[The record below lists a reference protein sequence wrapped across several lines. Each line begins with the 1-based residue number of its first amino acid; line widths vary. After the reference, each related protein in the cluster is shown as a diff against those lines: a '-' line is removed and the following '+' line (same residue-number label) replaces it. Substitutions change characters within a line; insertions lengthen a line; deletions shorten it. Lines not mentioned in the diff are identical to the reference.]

1 MSGIML
7 NIISAAMGGA
17 TPVGVLASI
26 RSTRNSIG
34 LPRSFI
40 KNDQLVLS
48 VRTLS
53 ATSENE
59 YTVAKLPLDLATFTW
74 QNGLSSGSN
83 SPQIYDVTIDS
94 ADNVIVAGE
103 IFVNGL
109 FNPGVPYLA
118 KYNSSGTFQW
128 NRYMNQRGRWD
139 VVTTD
144 ASNNIYPNGTGRWAS
159 TTRDEMVYVKYPPDG
174 AAVTYQRS
182 MNPNDGTNAAGF
194 AYGVTILNDTQY
206 VMGATVGSIPSGSP
220 FIPNQDYQAVL
231 GVFDQ
236 TTGNLVSA
244 LQYGSTA
251 NIWQFGGYTLRG
263 EAADTIYE
271 VFTTYVTNTGS
282 RGSMVLVKYTT
293 AGGTVWQREFA
304 DFSITLT
311 GQVMCMDA
319 NNTHIY
325 AVAGTYSGA
334 TATGRNELQITKW
347 DTSGNLVW
355 QRALVSPTNSLTEPK
370 ISVDSLDNF
379 YLSFFS
385 SPVPD
390 GNRAVILKMPGS
402 GAGSGNTVTVEGIEY
417 DYITTSRVASTSTL
431 PVASFTR
438 PQTTTVV
445 SNVANTV
452 TIATSSLATT
462 TGPF

>member
-7 NIISAAMGGA
+7 NIISAAMGGSS
-17 TPVGVLASI
+17 PVGVLASI
-26 RSTRNSIG
+26 RSTRNTIG
-34 LPRSFI
+34 IPRSFI

-48 VRTLS
+48 VRTLN

-103 IFVNGL
+103 IFINGL

-118 KYNSSGTFQW
+118 KYNSSGVFQW
-128 NRYMNQRGRWD
+128 NRYINQRGRWD

-159 TTRDEMVYVKYPPDG
+159 TSKDDVIYAKYPPGG
-174 AAVTYQRS
+174 ATVTFQRT
-182 MNPNDGTNAAGF
+182 MTTNDGTNAQGF
-194 AYGVTILNDTQY
+194 GYGVTILNDTQY
-206 VMGATVGSIPSGSP
+206 VMGVSVGSVPSGPP
-220 FIPNQDYQAVL
+220 FIPNLDYQAVL

-251 NIWQFGGYTLRG
+251 NIWQLGGYTIRG

-271 VFTTYVTNTGS
+271 VFTTYVTNS
-282 RGSMVLVKYTT
+282 SSKGSMVLVKYTT

-311 GQVMCMDA
+311 GQVTCMDA
-319 NNTHIY
+319 SNTHIY
-325 AVAGTYSGA
+325 AVAGTFSEA
-334 TATGRNELQITKW
+334 PATGRNELQITKW

-355 QRALVSPTNSLTEPK
+355 QRSVVSPTNSLTQPK

-385 SPVPD
+385 SPVPNGD
-390 GNRAVILKMPGS
+390 RAVILKMPGS
-402 GAGSGNTVTVEGIEY
+402 GAGSGNTATVDGIKY
-417 DYITTSRVASTSTL
+417 DYLTTSRVASTSTL

-438 PQTTTVV
+438 PQNTTTLD
-445 SNVANTV
+445 SVANTT
-452 TIATSSLATT
+452 TIATGSLATT

>member
-7 NIISAAMGGA
+7 NIISAGMGGA

-34 LPRSFI
+34 IPRSFI

-53 ATSENE
+53 ATFENE

-103 IFVNGL
+103 IFING
-109 FNPGVPYLA
+109 FSNPAVPYLA

-144 ASNNIYPNGTGRWAS
+144 ASNNIYPNGTGRWSA
-159 TTRDEMVYVKYPPDG
+159 TDRDDMIYVKYPPDG
-174 AAVTYQRS
+174 ASVTFQRS
-182 MNPNDGTNAAGF
+182 MSQDDGYTAATL

-206 VMGATVGSIPSGSP
+206 VMGATAGSAPSGPP
-220 FIPNQDYQAVL
+220 FISNQDYQAVL
-231 GVFDQ
+231 GVFDR

-251 NIWQFGGYTLRG
+251 NIWQFGGYTIRG

-271 VFTTYVTNTGS
+271 VFTTYVTNS
-282 RGSMVLVKYTT
+282 SSKGSMVLVKYTT

-311 GQVMCMDA
+311 GQVTCMDA
-319 NNTHIY
+319 SNTHIY
-325 AVAGTYSGA
+325 AVAGTFSGA
-334 TATGRNELQITKW
+334 PATGRNELQITKW

-385 SPVPD
+385 SPVSN

-402 GAGSGNTVTVEGIEY
+402 GEGSGNTVTVEGIKY

-438 PQTTTVV
+438 SRLTHSIP
-445 SNVANTV
+445 NVANTV

>member
-1 MSGIML
+1 M
-7 NIISAAMGGA
+7 
-17 TPVGVLASI
+17 GVLASI

-34 LPRSFI
+34 IPRTFI

-53 ATSENE
+53 ATSANE
-59 YTVAKLPLDLATFTW
+59 YTLARLPLDLSTFTW
-74 QNGLSSGSN
+74 QNGLSSSGN
-83 SPQIYDVTIDS
+83 APQIYDVTIDS

-103 IFVNGL
+103 IYIQSFS
-109 FNPGVPYLA
+109 NPPFPYLA

-128 NRYMNQRGRWD
+128 NRYMNLQGRWD
-139 VVTTD
+139 AVTTD
-144 ASNNIYPNGTGRWAS
+144 ASNNIYPSGTGRWTA
-159 TTRDEMVYVKYPPDG
+159 TDRDDMIYLKYPPDG
-174 AAVTYQRS
+174 AAVTFQRS
-182 MNPNDGTNAAGF
+182 MSSNDGTAAATL

-206 VMGATVGSIPSGSP
+206 VMGATAGSIPSGPP
-220 FIPNQDYQAVL
+220 FIPNTDYQAVL

-251 NIWQFGGYTLRG
+251 NIWQFGGYTIRG

-325 AVAGTYSGA
+325 AVAGTFSGA
-334 TATGRNELQITKW
+334 PATGRNELQITKW

-355 QRALVSPTNSLTEPK
+355 QRALVSPTNSLTAPR

-385 SPVPD
+385 SPVANGD
-390 GNRAVILKMPGS
+390 RAVILKMPGS
-402 GAGSGNTVTVEGIEY
+402 GAGSGNTVTVEGIKY
-417 DYITTSRVASTSTL
+417 DYITTSRIASTSTL

-438 PQTTTVV
+438 PQLTH
-445 SNVANTV
+445 SAPSIANVV
-452 TIATSSLATT
+452 TIAASSLVTT

>member
-1 MSGIML
+1 M
-7 NIISAAMGGA
+7 
-17 TPVGVLASI
+17 GVLASI

-34 LPRSFI
+34 TPRTFI

-53 ATSENE
+53 AAFTNE
-59 YTVAKLPLDLATFTW
+59 YTLARLPLDLSTFTW
-74 QNGLSSGSN
+74 QNGLSSSGN
-83 SPQIYDVTIDS
+83 IPLVYDVTIDS

-103 IFVNGL
+103 IYIGSFS
-109 FNPGVPYLA
+109 NPPRPYLA

-139 VVTTD
+139 AVTTD
-144 ASNNIYPNGTGRWAS
+144 ASNNIYPNGTGRWAA
-159 TTRDEMVYVKYPPDG
+159 TDRDEMIYIKYPPDG
-174 AAVTYQRS
+174 AAVTFQRS
-182 MNPNDGTNAAGF
+182 MNPNDGTTAATL

-206 VMGATVGSIPSGSP
+206 VMGATAGSIPSGPP
-220 FIPNQDYQAVL
+220 FIPNTDYQAVL

-251 NIWQFGGYTLRG
+251 NIWQFGGYTIRG

-325 AVAGTYSGA
+325 AVAGTFSGA
-334 TATGRNELQITKW
+334 PATGRNELQITKW
-347 DTSGNLVW
+347 DISGNLVW
-355 QRALVSPTNSLTEPK
+355 QRALVSPTNSLTEPR

-379 YLSFFS
+379 YLSFLS

-390 GNRAVILKMPGS
+390 GDRAVILKMPGS
-402 GAGSGNTVTVEGIEY
+402 GAGSGNTVTVEGIKY
-417 DYITTSRVASTSTL
+417 DYITTSRIASTSTL

-438 PQTTTVV
+438 PQVTTSVA
-445 SNVANTV
+445 NVANV
-452 TIATSSLATT
+452 TTLATGSLATT